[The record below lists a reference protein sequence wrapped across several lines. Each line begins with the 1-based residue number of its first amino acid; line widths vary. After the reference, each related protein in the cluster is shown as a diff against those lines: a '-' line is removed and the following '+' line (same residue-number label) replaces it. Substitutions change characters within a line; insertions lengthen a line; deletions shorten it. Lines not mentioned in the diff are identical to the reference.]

1 MWDLF
6 MTLVLII
13 TCIQTPL
20 NIAFEDLDNSSPDNF
35 SLILDYIID
44 FLFLVDIIVI
54 FNSAFYDEDVELVD
68 NRKDIAIFYI
78 QGWFIVDL
86 LAIIPFDQIINAGGG
101 NDYNQLARVARVGRL
116 YKLVK
121 LTRLFRMLKVVKQK
135 SKLLSYI
142 NEFLKIGFGME
153 RLLFFLIVFMIL
165 SHLACCLWIIIA
177 TLYNED
183 GTFTGT
189 WMAAENL

>member
-20 NIAFEDLDNSSPDNF
+20 NIAFEDFDDSSRDNF

-44 FLFLVDIIVI
+44 FLFLIDIIVI
-54 FNSAFYDEDVELVD
+54 FNSAFYDADVELVD

-86 LAIIPFDQIINAGGG
+86 LAIIPFDQIINAKGG

-177 TLYNED
+177 TLYNPD
-183 GTFTGT
+183 GTFEGT